1 MRRSATGVLLAVA
14 LCAPTPSHAHL
25 VNSGLGP
32 FYDGAL
38 HLMLTPMDLVGLVT
52 LSLFAA
58 SQGAEAGR
66 LLVIV
71 TPIAWFLAG
80 AIGVHSQ
87 MTGSFA
93 IAIANAG
100 TLVLLGGSVAL
111 ELKTSSTVAAVAA
124 AVFGG
129 LLGFQSGV
137 ELRAADA
144 DADWV
149 ALIGTVAAVL
159 AVTVLVSA
167 LIISYTAFSFRVVQ
181 RVLGSWA
188 AATGLLSL
196 GWIVGSGGNLAG

>member
-1 MRRSATGVLLAVA
+1 MRRSAVGVLLAVA
-14 LCAPTPSHAHL
+14 LCAPTPSYAHL

-38 HLMLTPMDLVGLVT
+38 HLMLSPMDLVGLVT

-66 LLVIV
+66 LLIV
-71 TPIAWFLAG
+71 VAPIAWLLAG
-80 AIGVHSQ
+80 TVALFSQ
-87 MTGSFA
+87 MNGSFA
-93 IAIANAG
+93 VVNAG

-111 ELKTSSTVAAVAA
+111 GLKPSPPVAAVAA

-137 ELRAADA
+137 ELRTA

-149 ALIGTVAAVL
+149 ALIGTVAIVL
-159 AVTVLVSA
+159 AVTILVSA
-167 LIISYTAFSFRVVQ
+167 LIISYTALAVRVVL
-181 RVLGSWA
+181 RILGSWA
-188 AATGLLSL
+188 AATGLLSI
-196 GWIVGSGGNLAG
+196 GWIVASGAG

>member
-1 MRRSATGVLLAVA
+1 MRRSAGGVLLAVA
-14 LCAPTPSHAHL
+14 LCAPTPSYAHL

-38 HLMLTPMDLVGLVT
+38 HLMLTPMELVGLVT

-80 AIGVHSQ
+80 SVGAFSQ

-93 IAIANAG
+93 IANAG
-100 TLVLLGGSVAL
+100 ALVLLGGSVAL
-111 ELKTSSTVAAVAA
+111 GLKTSSTVAAVAA

-144 DADWV
+144 DWV
-149 ALIGTVAAVL
+149 ALIGTVAVVL
-159 AVTVLVSA
+159 AVTILISA
-167 LIISYTAFSFRVVQ
+167 LVISYTAFTFQVVQ

-196 GWIVGSGGNLAG
+196 GWIVGSGANLAG

>member
-1 MRRSATGVLLAVA
+1 MRRSAAGVLLAVA
-14 LCAPTPSHAHL
+14 LCAPTPSYAHL

-71 TPIAWFLAG
+71 APIAWFLAG
-80 AIGVHSQ
+80 AVALFSE
-87 MTGSFA
+87 MNGSF
-93 IAIANAG
+93 AIANAG
-100 TLVLLGGSVAL
+100 TLILLGGSVAL
-111 ELKTSSTVAAVAA
+111 GLKTSPPVAAVAA

-129 LLGFQSGV
+129 LLGFQSGL
-137 ELRAADA
+137 ELRAAN
-144 DADWV
+144 ADWV
-149 ALIGTVAAVL
+149 ALIGTVAVVL
-159 AVTVLVSA
+159 AVTILVSA
-167 LIISYTAFSFRVVQ
+167 LVISYTAFAFRVVL

-188 AATGLLSL
+188 AATGLLSI
-196 GWIVGSGGNLAG
+196 GWIVASGSKLTG

>member
-1 MRRSATGVLLAVA
+1 MRRSDVGVLLASG
-14 LCAPTPSHAHL
+14 LCASTPSYAHL

-80 AIGVHSQ
+80 AVGVFSQ

-93 IAIANAG
+93 IANAG
-100 TLVLLGGSVAL
+100 ALVLLGGFVAL
-111 ELKTSSTVAAVAA
+111 GLKPSPPVAAVAA

-129 LLGFQSGV
+129 LLGFQSGF
-137 ELRAADA
+137 ELRAAN
-144 DADWV
+144 ADWV
-149 ALIGTVAAVL
+149 ALIGTVAVVI

-167 LIISYTAFSFRVVQ
+167 LIISYTAFTFKVVQ

-188 AATGLLSL
+188 AATGLLSI
-196 GWIVGSGGNLAG
+196 GWIVGSGANLAG

>member
-1 MRRSATGVLLAVA
+1 MRRSAAGVFLAVA
-14 LCAPTPSHAHL
+14 LCAPTPSYAHL

-71 TPIAWFLAG
+71 APIAWFLAG
-80 AIGVHSQ
+80 AVALFSE
-87 MTGSFA
+87 MNGSF
-93 IAIANAG
+93 AIANAG
-100 TLVLLGGSVAL
+100 TLILLGGSVAL
-111 ELKTSSTVAAVAA
+111 GLKTSPPAAAAAA

-129 LLGFQSGV
+129 LLGFQSGL
-137 ELRAADA
+137 ELRAAN
-144 DADWV
+144 ADWV

-159 AVTVLVSA
+159 AVTILVSA
-167 LIISYTAFSFRVVQ
+167 LVISFTAFAFRVVL

-188 AATGLLSL
+188 AATGLLSI
-196 GWIVGSGGNLAG
+196 GWIVASGSKLTG

>member
-1 MRRSATGVLLAVA
+1 MRRGAVGVLSGMA

-25 VNSGLGP
+25 VSSGLGP

-38 HLMLTPMDLVGLVT
+38 HLLLTPMDLVGLAT
-52 LSLFAA
+52 LSLFAG
-58 SQGAEAGR
+58 SQGATAGR

-71 TPIAWFLAG
+71 APIAWLLAG
-80 AIGVHSQ
+80 AVALFSQ
-87 MTGSFA
+87 VDGSFA
-93 IAIANAG
+93 IANAG
-100 TLVLLGGSVAL
+100 ALVLLGGSVAL
-111 ELKTSSTVAAVAA
+111 GLKTSSTVAAVAA

-144 DADWV
+144 DWV
-149 ALIGTVAAVL
+149 ALIGTVAVVL
-159 AVTVLVSA
+159 AVTILISA
-167 LIISYTAFSFRVVQ
+167 LVISYTAFTFQVVQ

-196 GWIVGSGGNLAG
+196 GWIVGSGANLAG

>member
-1 MRRSATGVLLAVA
+1 MRRSAVGVLLAVA
-14 LCAPTPSHAHL
+14 LCAPTPSYAHL

-38 HLMLTPMDLVGLVT
+38 HLMLSPMDLVGLVT

-66 LLVIV
+66 LLIV
-71 TPIAWFLAG
+71 VAPIAWLLAG
-80 AIGVHSQ
+80 TVALFSQ
-87 MTGSFA
+87 MNGSFA
-93 IAIANAG
+93 VVNAG

-111 ELKTSSTVAAVAA
+111 GLKPSPPVAAVAA

-137 ELRAADA
+137 ELRTA

-149 ALIGTVAAVL
+149 ALIGTVAIVL
-159 AVTVLVSA
+159 AVTILVSA
-167 LIISYTAFSFRVVQ
+167 LIISYTALAFRVVL
-181 RVLGSWA
+181 RILGSWA
-188 AATGLLSL
+188 AATGLLSI
-196 GWIVGSGGNLAG
+196 GWIVASGAG

>member
-1 MRRSATGVLLAVA
+1 MRRSAVGVLLAVA
-14 LCAPTPSHAHL
+14 LCAPTPSYAHL

-66 LLVIV
+66 LLIV
-71 TPIAWFLAG
+71 VAPIAWLLAG
-80 AIGVHSQ
+80 TVALFSQ
-87 MTGSFA
+87 MNGSFA
-93 IAIANAG
+93 VVNAG

-111 ELKTSSTVAAVAA
+111 GLKPSPPVAAVAA

-137 ELRAADA
+137 ELRTA

-149 ALIGTVAAVL
+149 ALIGTVAIVL
-159 AVTVLVSA
+159 AVTILVSA
-167 LIISYTAFSFRVVQ
+167 LIISYTALAFRVVL
-181 RVLGSWA
+181 RILGSWA
-188 AATGLLSL
+188 AATGLLSI
-196 GWIVGSGGNLAG
+196 GWIVASGAG

>member
-1 MRRSATGVLLAVA
+1 MRRSAVGVLFTIA
-14 LCAPTPSHAHL
+14 LCAPTPSYAHL

-38 HLMLTPMDLVGLVT
+38 HLLLTPMDLVGLAT
-52 LSLFAA
+52 LSLFVG

-71 TPIAWFLAG
+71 APIAWLLAG
-80 AIGVHSQ
+80 AVALLSQ
-87 MTGSFA
+87 IDGSFTVV
-93 IAIANAG
+93 NAS

-111 ELKTSSTVAAVAA
+111 GLKTSPAVAATAA

-137 ELRAADA
+137 ELQAAGA
-144 DADWV
+144 QWV
-149 ALIGTVAAVL
+149 ALIGTVAVVL
-159 AVTVLVSA
+159 AVTILVSA
-167 LIISYTAFSFRVVQ
+167 LVISYTAFTFRVVQ

-188 AATGLLSL
+188 AATGLLSI
-196 GWIVGSGGNLAG
+196 GWIVASGSS